1 MVSTKRSNVVPV
13 LQRAT
18 LGLIY
23 RFITHTDL
31 SALEQATD
39 KEETSTVAT
48 ANDDSDSE
56 DESAVSHS
64 NNKEDLKPKSLLA
77 SYLESITRIRMII
90 LAQSRSVW
98 FLLPR
103 WCYTTFAALY
113 RAEEETMEPIR
124 EMAAQACERAKDQ
137 SPLRLLQKLP
147 QYASRNGFF
156 SKNLLDEA
164 ITLLFAGQDTSAATL
179 SWTLHLLTVYPE
191 VQAKLARE
199 VCREMDDG
207 RPVTKKLISRMPY
220 LDAVI
225 KESMRLYPVA
235 PFVVRK
241 VANNVDI
248 AAPESGTA
256 TTTKGNAA
264 SCLSLPAG
272 SLACIWIYSLHRN
285 PEFWNQ
291 PERFIPERWL
301 RDDDSST
308 RGSLMRDRGITTPGA
323 YMPFAAGPRNC
334 VGQPLAN
341 VILRTLLARLV
352 HRYEFRDERVVAA
365 ESAFCSSEESSRGQS
380 SSSSDPK
387 AKFRKDMQA
396 GFTVLPQGGLPLEIS
411 LRKNERGRN

>member
-1 MVSTKRSNVVPV
+1 

-48 ANDDSDSE
+48 ANDDSESE

-64 NNKEDLKPKSLLA
+64 NNNKGNSKAKSLLT

-124 EMAAQACERAKDQ
+124 EMAAQACERAKNK

-147 QYASRNGFF
+147 QYASRDGFF

-248 AAPESGTA
+248 AAPESGFA
-256 TTTKGNAA
+256 TTEGNVA
-264 SCLSLPAG
+264 SGLSLPAG

-301 RDDDSST
+301 RDDDDSN
-308 RGSLMRDRGITTPGA
+308 RGSSRDRGITTPGA
-323 YMPFAAGPRNC
+323 YMPFAAGSRNC

-365 ESAFCSSEESSRGQS
+365 ESAICSSDESLHGENSSR
-380 SSSSDPK
+380 SDPK

-396 GFTVLPQGGLPLEIS
+396 GFTVLPQGGLSLEIS
-411 LRKNERGRN
+411 LRKDERGRN